1 MKLAMAAI
9 VGGAGAL
16 ATGGIL
22 GVAGAES
29 GGAGSATAIP
39 RTIAVGGVSQV
50 AIPQG
55 ADAATANGAY
65 RQALGA
71 AIADGL
77 SKAEYLASHV
87 AASVG
92 PVQSVSEGGGYI
104 DCTGGG
110 ETYVAYEGEEPDFP
124 SSQVGV
130 APLAAAP
137 AAPASGHRLVKPRK
151 HRRARKASATT
162 CTLHASVSLS
172 YQIG

>member
-1 MKLAMAAI
+1 MRLAIAAI
-9 VGGAGAL
+9 AGGAAAL
-16 ATGGIL
+16 ATGAIL

-29 GGAGSATAIP
+29 PGTTAPEP

-50 AIPQG
+50 PVAQG
-55 ADAATANGAY
+55 ADAATADGAY
-65 RQALGA
+65 RQALAA

-92 PVQSVSEGGGYI
+92 AVQSVTEGGGYI
-104 DCTGGG
+104 DCTGDG
-110 ETYVAYEGEEPDFP
+110 ETYVGYEGQEPDFP
-124 SSQVGV
+124 GSQVGV

-137 AAPASGHRLVKPRK
+137 AAPASAHRLVKPRK
-151 HRRARKASATT
+151 RRTARKASATA
-162 CTLHASVSLS
+162 CALHASVSLT